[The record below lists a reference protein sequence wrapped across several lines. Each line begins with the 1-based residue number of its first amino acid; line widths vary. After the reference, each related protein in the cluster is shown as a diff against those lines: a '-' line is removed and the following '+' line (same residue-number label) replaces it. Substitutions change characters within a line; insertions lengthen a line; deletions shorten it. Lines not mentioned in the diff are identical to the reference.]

1 MPVGPTGI
9 QNTRLTPGT
18 HMLTSIA
25 IYPPLAFARV
35 GSSDTPCAAYSWRSA
50 KLSPDQPAS
59 TTLQPEETLLLG
71 ADGTVSSSVP
81 NEIVLKDPNGAF
93 RPVCP
98 FFELWGTWEENGT
111 EVEGPLTPEILSRF
125 GLSLSDVTWSVDV
138 GNLKPYHIT
147 LRDGDRINARHTL
160 AGDDTARHEIF
171 GRSPGVA
178 QPLVGHPDGIP
189 MGAVQLS
196 RPDDAFPELRLRFY
210 APKGVIYGP
219 PDIDARIDAA
229 LAAKPDQAD
238 DILPWRDLVVPAERH
253 RVNPDSSWGTHDL
266 DATDVPPLGPGD
278 GRLNPGGLV
287 ASVLSRVIG
296 LVDDVGDGLI
306 SCRIGGLTAKARI
319 AVGPPDFAPMNRPV
333 VSLQDGLSDRE
344 NRASARDGTILDDE
358 LEAIVADIFER
369 ALETSDLMNKD
380 AQNYRARI
388 TNRTEYAGPSGGNLD
403 LPNPSP
409 SFEASPHRTLWPTI
423 DQRLSA
429 SPAYPVT
436 PQSVDAMPVTMVGQR
451 KHRRY
456 NAIEYFRDRL
466 REEPDLIE
474 KWIRIPRPPER
485 FYDRRMPALMR
496 GSDRNAMHL
505 TRRQYELIQL
515 WAKRQR
521 ENA

>member
-1 MPVGPTGI
+1 MPGGPTGI
-9 QNTRLTPGT
+9 HDTNLTPEAL
-18 HMLTSIA
+18 MLTSIT

-50 KLSPDQPAS
+50 KLSPDLPAS
-59 TTLQPEETLLLG
+59 TTLQPEETLSLG
-71 ADGTVSSSVP
+71 ADGTVTSSTP
-81 NEIVLKDPNGAF
+81 NEILLKDPDGAF

-111 EVEGPLTPEILSRF
+111 EVEGALTPEILTCF
-125 GLSLSDVTWSVDV
+125 GLSSSDVTWSVNV

-147 LRDGDRINARHTL
+147 LRDGDRINARCEL

-171 GRSPGVA
+171 GRSPDVA

-196 RPDDAFPELRLRFY
+196 KPDDIFPEFRLRFY

-229 LAAKPDQAD
+229 LAANPAQAGA
-238 DILPWRDLVVPAERH
+238 ILPWRDLIVPLDRH
-253 RVNPDSSWGTHDL
+253 RVNPESSWATHDL
-266 DATDVPPLGPGD
+266 NATDVPPLGPGD

-287 ASVLSRVIG
+287 ASLLSRVIG

-306 SCRIGGLTAKARI
+306 ACRVGDLTANARF

-333 VSLQDGLSDRE
+333 VSIQDGLSDRE
-344 NRASARDGTILDDE
+344 IRATARDGTLPDDE

-380 AQNYRARI
+380 AQNYRARL
-388 TNRTEYAGPSGGNLD
+388 TNLNEYTGPTGDNLD
-403 LPNPSP
+403 LPNPS
-409 SFEASPHRTLWPTI
+409 SAFEVSPHRTLWPTI
-423 DQRLSA
+423 DQRLSS
-429 SPAYPVT
+429 SPAHPVT

-456 NAIEYFRDRL
+456 SAIEYFRDRL

-521 ENA
+521 EGA

>member
-1 MPVGPTGI
+1 
-9 QNTRLTPGT
+9 
-18 HMLTSIA
+18 MLTSIA

-35 GSSDTPCAAYSWRSA
+35 GSSDTPCAAFSWRSA

-59 TTLQPEETLLLG
+59 TTLEPEETLSLG
-71 ADGTVSSSVP
+71 ADGTVTSAVP
-81 NEIVLKDPNGAF
+81 NEIVLKDPDGAF

-98 FFELWGTWEENGT
+98 FFELWGTWEENGAV
-111 EVEGPLTPEILSRF
+111 VEGALTPEILSRF

-138 GNLKPYHIT
+138 GNLKSYHIT
-147 LRDGDRINARHTL
+147 LSDGDRINARREL

-171 GRSPGVA
+171 GRSPDVA
-178 QPLVGHPDGIP
+178 QALVRHPDGIP
-189 MGAVQLS
+189 MGAIQLS
-196 RPDDAFPELRLRFY
+196 KPDDSFPELRMRFY

-229 LAAKPDQAD
+229 LAANPEQAD
-238 DILPWRDLVVPAERH
+238 DIVPWRDLVVPPDRY
-253 RVNPDSSWGTHDL
+253 RVNPDSSWATHDMN
-266 DATDVPPLGPGD
+266 ATNVPPLGPGD
-278 GRLNPGGLV
+278 ARVNPSQLV
-287 ASVLSRVIG
+287 ASILSKVIG
-296 LVDDVGDGLI
+296 LVDDVGDGMI
-306 SCRIGGLTAKARI
+306 SCRIGDLTANARI

-344 NRASARDGTILDDE
+344 IRASVRDGSITDAE

-369 ALETSDLMNKD
+369 ALETSYLMNKD
-380 AQNYRARI
+380 AQNYRARLS
-388 TNRTEYAGPSGGNLD
+388 NREYRQD

-409 SFEASPHRTLWPTI
+409 AFEASPHRTLWPTI

-429 SPAYPVT
+429 NPAYPVT
-436 PQSVDAMPVTMVGQR
+436 PESVDSMPVTMVGQR

-515 WAKRQR
+515 WAERQR
-521 ENA
+521 EGV

>member
-1 MPVGPTGI
+1 
-9 QNTRLTPGT
+9 
-18 HMLTSIA
+18 MLTSIA

-50 KLSPDQPAS
+50 RLSPDQPAS
-59 TTLQPEETLLLG
+59 TTLQPEETLSLA
-71 ADGTVSSSVP
+71 ADGTVTSLVP
-81 NEIVLKDPNGAF
+81 NEIVLKDPDGAF

-111 EVEGPLTPEILSRF
+111 EVEGALTPEILSRF
-125 GLSLSDVTWSVDV
+125 GLSLGDVTWSVDV

-147 LRDGDRINARHTL
+147 LRDGDRINAQREL

-171 GRSPGVA
+171 GRSPAVA

-229 LAAKPDQAD
+229 LAANPEQAGA
-238 DILPWRDLVVPAERH
+238 ILPWRDLVVPQDRD
-253 RVNPDSSWGTHDL
+253 RVNPDSSWATHDL

-287 ASVLSRVIG
+287 ASILSRVIG

-306 SCRIGGLTAKARI
+306 SCRIGDLAAHARI
-319 AVGPPDFAPMNRPV
+319 AVGPPDFAPMNRPI

-344 NRASARDGTILDDE
+344 IRASARDGTIADDE

-380 AQNYRARI
+380 AQNYRARR
-388 TNRTEYAGPSGGNLD
+388 TNLSEYTGPTGDDLD
-403 LPNPSP
+403 LPNPAP
-409 SFEASPHRTLWPTI
+409 AFEASPHRTLWPTI
-423 DQRLSA
+423 DERLSA

-436 PQSVDAMPVTMVGQR
+436 PQNVDAMPVTMVGQR

-521 ENA
+521 DGA